1 MPSRKHFQA
10 AEVLG
15 VWFPKEYLA
24 AKHIFHSKL
33 CSHPYIHTYM
43 HAYTHT
49 SIDSLIFS
57 KTFIL
62 IYSIAEFISVTQAE
76 VLSV

>member
-1 MPSRKHFQA
+1 MFGSPRNILQRSTYFIQNAVR
-10 AEVLG
+10 
-15 VWFPKEYLA
+15 
-24 AKHIFHSKL
+24 
-33 CSHPYIHTYM
+33 IHTSIHTCM
-43 HAYTHT
+43 HTHT